1 MTMSNDPMSAHKGAF
16 NLKEFLAWSGIGRTK
31 ALEEIAA
38 RKLQAVKVGRR
49 LLIPVDAAKAWLA
62 DQPSAR

>member
-1 MTMSNDPMSAHKGAF
+1 MNMPENMAPAHKGAF

-62 DQPSAR
+62 DQPAAR